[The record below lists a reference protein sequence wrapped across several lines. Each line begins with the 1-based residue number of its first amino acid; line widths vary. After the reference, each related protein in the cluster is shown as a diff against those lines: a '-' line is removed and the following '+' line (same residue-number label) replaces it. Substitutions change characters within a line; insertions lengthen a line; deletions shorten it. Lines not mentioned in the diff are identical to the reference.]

1 MMDSLDLLLDTVRQ
15 ERTAQL
21 SHFDALDSKAGIL
34 LGFAAALIALSSEVT
49 GWFRDVGVI
58 GLGLSA
64 IVAATAFFPRK
75 LPVLDVGE
83 LRAYLRADL
92 DFTKLRLHDTQLAM
106 IQTGSSELKRKAR
119 LLKLSVLLLGAAAVT
134 LAAGIIVGGHHG

>member
-1 MMDSLDLLLDTVRQ
+1 MDSLDLLLDTVRQ

-21 SHFDALDSKAGIL
+21 SHFDALDSKAGIV
-34 LGFAAALIALSSEVT
+34 LGFAAALIALSSQVSN
-49 GWFRDVGVI
+49 WFRDASVI
-58 GLGLSA
+58 DLGLSA

-83 LRAYLRADL
+83 LRAYLRADV
-92 DFTKLRLHDTQLAM
+92 DFTRLRLHDTQLAM
-106 IQTGSSELKRKAR
+106 IQTGSSELEHKAR
-119 LLKLSVLLLGAAAVT
+119 LLRLSVLLLGAGAVI